1 MMKDPN
7 SQQEL
12 SQPQTWQ
19 DVTDESHYS
28 SHEDIN
34 KNISSEVS

>member
-1 MMKDPN
+1 MMKGPN
-7 SQQEL
+7 AQQEL
-12 SQPQTWQ
+12 SQPKTWK
-19 DVTDESHYS
+19 DVTDGSHYS